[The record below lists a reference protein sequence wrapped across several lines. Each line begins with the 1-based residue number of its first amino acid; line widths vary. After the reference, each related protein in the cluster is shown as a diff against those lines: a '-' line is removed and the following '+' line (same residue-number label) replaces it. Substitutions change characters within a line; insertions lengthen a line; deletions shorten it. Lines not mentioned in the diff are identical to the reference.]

1 MWVRCTL
8 TVPGVMNS
16 RRAMAS
22 LRRPSLT
29 RRTTSRSAGVR
40 RGQAGPAGGG
50 AFAAAALAGG
60 VGDCVVE
67 GESLAFFLCLGE
79 PVLPEGVPGL
89 AGGAGGRVAVGGE
102 AGGQV
107 LQRLSDRFGGGEQ
120 AGGVGETLAGGGEH
134 AEELDAVAGVH
145 PVGAAVPVQGGLA
158 DQVLGV
164 GELAPVPGQHFPA
177 EPEAEFSRPNTAPA
191 YYLGHPARLW
201 ITAMRPRHSRT
212 TSRYAMQTVTSG
224 EKQTPSGHDG
234 PPTGAAADTRPRDL
248 GRHAVT
254 GHAGALTPGS

>member
-1 MWVRCTL
+1 MSGSVALADQCAQPLPAAGRSQSVPICAVTPSWRPPVSGMQGSRRTRVPRLSRVADLLKRQRSGLQTPFLLSNSPDHVAVRFREAACAASSARVVMPSSAKMWVRCTL

-107 LQRLSDRFGGGEQ
+107 LQRL
-120 AGGVGETLAGGGEH
+120 
-134 AEELDAVAGVH
+134 
-145 PVGAAVPVQGGLA
+145 
-158 DQVLGV
+158 
-164 GELAPVPGQHFPA
+164 
-177 EPEAEFSRPNTAPA
+177 
-191 YYLGHPARLW
+191 
-201 ITAMRPRHSRT
+201 
-212 TSRYAMQTVTSG
+212 
-224 EKQTPSGHDG
+224 
-234 PPTGAAADTRPRDL
+234 
-248 GRHAVT
+248 
-254 GHAGALTPGS
+254 